1 MMSAA
6 APTPASHGSG
16 DAVVRCRELTKHFRY
31 HEQQPGLAGTVRAF
45 FHRRTRTRVAVE
57 GLDLDLAPG
66 EVCGLLGRNGAGKT
80 TMIKMLCGLI
90 RPTAGELSVLGER
103 PSRRSFTFLRQISVI
118 FGQKSMLWWD
128 LPAYDSLLLHRRM
141 YDLGRGEF
149 DLAVGQLSE
158 LLELGELLTIPVRR
172 LSLGQRMRCELAL
185 ALLHGPRLLFA
196 DEPTIGLDV
205 LGKRVIRDFLARVN
219 AELGTSIVL
228 TSHDMDDVAALCPR
242 VVLIDH
248 GAKRY
253 DGDLTGLARSVR
265 PAKQMVVTFGAEPR
279 LPDPLPPGAAV
290 VDRPAP
296 DVLRLDIDRDRLAD
310 ILTAVSGWGP
320 VVDLEVADADLDEVM
335 ASVFGAARKLSA
347 GDTGAA

>member
-1 MMSAA
+1 MMSA
-6 APTPASHGSG
+6 
-16 DAVVRCRELTKHFRY
+16 VVHCRDLTKHFRY

-45 FHRRTRTRVAVE
+45 VRRRHRTRVAVD

-80 TMIKMLCGLI
+80 TTIKMLCGLI
-90 RPTAGELSVLGER
+90 QPTAGELTVLGER

-141 YDLGRGEF
+141 YDLGRSEF

-158 LLELGELLTIPVRR
+158 LLELGDLLSIPVRR

-185 ALLHGPRLLFA
+185 ALLHSPRLLFA
-196 DEPTIGLDV
+196 DEPTIGLDI
-205 LGKRVIRDFLARVN
+205 LGKRVIRNFLARAN

-242 VVLIDH
+242 VVLIDR
-248 GAKRY
+248 GTKRY

-265 PAKQMVVTFGAEPR
+265 PAKQMVATFAGSPQ
-279 LPDPLPPGAAV
+279 LPDPLPPGASII
-290 VDRPAP
+290 DRPTP
-296 DVLRLDIDRDRLAD
+296 EVLRLDVDRDRLPDVLA
-310 ILTAVSGWGP
+310 AVPRWGTL
-320 VVDLEVADADLDEVM
+320 VDLEVVDADLDDVM
-335 ASVFGAARKLSA
+335 ASVFDDQGQA
-347 GDTGAA
+347 

>member
-1 MMSAA
+1 MTSAA
-6 APTPASHGSG
+6 PLRSG
-16 DAVVRCRELTKHFRY
+16 AAVVRCRGLTKHFRY
-31 HEQQPGLAGTVRAF
+31 HEQQPGLSGTARALLR
-45 FHRRTRTRVAVE
+45 RRTKTRVAVE
-57 GLDLDLAPG
+57 DLDLDLAPG

-80 TMIKMLCGLI
+80 TTIKMLCGLV
-90 RPTAGELSVLGER
+90 RPTAGELSVLGEL

-128 LPAYDSLLLHRRM
+128 LPAHDSLLLHRRM
-141 YDLGRGEF
+141 YDLGREEF
-149 DLAVGQLSE
+149 DRTVGRLSE
-158 LLELGELLTIPVRR
+158 LLELGGLLTIPVRR

-205 LGKRVIRDFLARVN
+205 LGKQVIRDLLARAN
-219 AELGTSIVL
+219 AELGTSVVL

-242 VVLIDH
+242 VVVIDR
-248 GAKRY
+248 GVKRY

-279 LPDPLPPGAAV
+279 LPAPMPPGVAV
-290 VDRPAP
+290 VDRPSP
-296 DVLRLDIDRDRLAD
+296 GVLRLDIDRDRLPD
-310 ILTAVSGWGP
+310 VLTAVTGWGP

-335 ASVFGAARKLSA
+335 ASVFGAARDLPA
-347 GDTGAA
+347 GEVRS

>member
-1 MMSAA
+1 MMS
-6 APTPASHGSG
+6 
-16 DAVVRCRELTKHFRY
+16 AVVRCRDLTKHFRY

-45 FHRRTRTRVAVE
+45 LRRRHRIRVAVE

-80 TMIKMLCGLI
+80 TTIKMLCGLI
-90 RPTAGELSVLGER
+90 RPTAGELTVLGER
-103 PSRRSFTFLRQISVI
+103 PSKRSFTFLRQISVI

-149 DLAVGQLSE
+149 DRTVGQLSE
-158 LLELGELLTIPVRR
+158 LLELGDLLSVPVRR

-185 ALLHGPRLLFA
+185 ALLHSPRLLFA

-205 LGKRVIRDFLARVN
+205 LGKRVIRDFLARAN

-242 VVLIDH
+242 VVLIDR
-248 GAKRY
+248 GTKRY

-265 PAKQMVVTFGAEPR
+265 PAKQMVVTFATSPQ
-279 LPDPLPPGAAV
+279 LPSALPPGAVV
-290 VDRPAP
+290 VDRPTP
-296 DVLRLDIDRDRLAD
+296 EVLRLDIDRERLPELLA
-310 ILTAVSGWGP
+310 AVPGWGP
-320 VVDLEVADADLDEVM
+320 LVDLKVVDADLDEVM
-335 ASVFGAARKLSA
+335 ASVFDGTDQLSL
-347 GDTGAA
+347 GDRGQA

>member
-1 MMSAA
+1 MMSALS
-6 APTPASHGSG
+6 TRSHPG
-16 DAVVRCRELTKHFRY
+16 DVVVRCRDLTKHFRY
-31 HEQQPGLAGTVRAF
+31 HEQQPGLAGTVRALL
-45 FHRRTRTRVAVE
+45 RRRHRTRVAVE

-80 TMIKMLCGLI
+80 TTIKMLCGLI
-90 RPTAGELSVLGER
+90 QPTAGELSVLGER

-141 YDLGRGEF
+141 YDLSRSEF

-158 LLELGELLTIPVRR
+158 LLELGDLLSIPVRR

-185 ALLHGPRLLFA
+185 ALLHSPRLLFA

-219 AELGTSIVL
+219 VELGTSIVL

-248 GAKRY
+248 GTKRY

-265 PAKQMVVTFGAEPR
+265 PAKQMMVTFTAEPQ
-279 LPDPLPPGAAV
+279 LPDPLPPGVTV
-290 VDRPAP
+290 VGRPAP
-296 DVLRLDIDRDRLAD
+296 DVLQLDIDREWLAEV
-310 ILTAVSGWGP
+310 LTAVSGWGP
-320 VVDLEVADADLDEVM
+320 VVDLEVTDADLDEVM
-335 ASVFGAARKLSA
+335 VSVFDGFPEQRSPGESRSA
-347 GDTGAA
+347 